1 MLHDRMEEYGLPKS
15 AAEQYG
21 MSGGTG
27 DALDLTGILQFLR
40 RRRATILGISLAVF
54 AIATILAFVLPKQYT
69 ATSSL
74 LLDRSKTNAVDAK
87 DQVAQDQVLDSP
99 AVDTAVQV
107 LLSRDLA
114 AKVVDARANRND
126 AQVKALSPDAKAQR
140 DQDIISFLKNVSV
153 LRQGLT
159 YAINVSYTS
168 PDPSVSSETAN
179 MILQQYLLNQIGT
192 QGQATEQASGWL
204 AQKLTGLRTDVVT
217 AEAAVQQYR
226 SSHGLLEGTSANAT
240 GLADQTLTQQEIS
253 GLNAQLAQARA
264 DSAEASA
271 KLANAERQAAGG
283 VNGDGVGADAAS
295 GSVIGSL
302 RSQRAQITG
311 QLADLT
317 SRYGEKYPGLIALK
331 EQLND
336 INTQISQ
343 ESDRVIS
350 SLRSQASVAAQRV
363 SSLQGSLGAS
373 RSTLASTSAASV
385 KLAELERNADS
396 ARQVYQSF
404 LDRYRQTAAQQG
416 LDVSND
422 KIIAYAVPPL
432 TASFPKKPLFMAA
445 GLIAGIM
452 LGVGVAFLF
461 ELLERGLRTSE
472 DVERYLK
479 LKALASI
486 PDLSSTLRRRDQA
499 REIWPPDYLAKAPL
513 SRFTETFRSLLTSLS
528 LSAGEGEG
536 KVIALCSTL
545 PGEGKTTSTICLA
558 RTAGMAGL
566 KVLVVDCDLRRG
578 ELSKLL
584 FGERKV
590 GVVEVLSGQANVAD
604 AMLPDPTVKGVY
616 YLSSLAGE
624 PGAPD
629 VLATNAIDTMFDQV
643 RSAFDLVL
651 IDTAPVLALAETR
664 VIARKADSVVFIVRW
679 AETAMQNARRAVVD
693 LVDSG
698 ANVAGVAL
706 SQVDVRKAARAGYG
720 EAMYYSGMSKYY
732 SSEATV

>member
-1 MLHDRMEEYGLPKS
+1 MEEYGLPKS

-40 RRRATILGISLAVF
+40 RRRAMILGISIAIFAV
-54 AIATILAFVLPKQYT
+54 ATVLAFVLPKQYT
-69 ATSSL
+69 ATASL

-87 DQVAQDQVLDSP
+87 DQVSQDQVLDSP

-114 AKVVDARANRND
+114 AKVVDNLANRSE
-126 AQVKALSPDAKAQR
+126 AQVKALSTDAKAQR
-140 DQDIISFLKNVSV
+140 DQDIISLLKNLTV

-168 PDPSVSSETAN
+168 PDPSVSSRTAN
-179 MILQQYLLNQIGT
+179 TVLQQYLLNQIGT
-192 QGQATEQASGWL
+192 QGAATEQASGWL
-204 AQKLTGLRTDVVT
+204 AQKLNGLRSDVVT
-217 AEAAVQQYR
+217 AEGAVQQYR
-226 SSHGLLEGTSANAT
+226 SSHGLLEGTSANGT

-295 GSVIGSL
+295 GSVIGQL

-363 SSLQGSLGAS
+363 GSLEGSLGAS
-373 RSTLASTSAASV
+373 RSNLASTSAASV

-396 ARQVYQSF
+396 SRQVYQSF

-416 LDVSND
+416 LDISND

-452 LGVGVAFLF
+452 FGVGVAFLF

-486 PDLSSTLRRRDQA
+486 PDLSSTLRRRDQS

-528 LSAGEGEG
+528 LSAGDGEG

-590 GVVEVLSGQANVAD
+590 GVVEVLSGQATVAD
-604 AMLPDPTVKGVY
+604 AMLPDPTVKGVF

-643 RSAFDLVL
+643 RAAFDLVL

-679 AETAMQNARRAVVD
+679 AETAMQSARRAVVD

-698 ANVAGVAL
+698 SNVAGVAL